1 MLLISV
7 FNKGRGIEITVRDN
21 GIGRKAAHELHTE
34 GAGIGLKNINSIVE
48 MMNKANAE
56 KIIIDITDLIEGDQS
71 SGTEVRVFLPFNY
84 SFDTQYFTHQ

>member
-1 MLLISV
+1 
-7 FNKGRGIEITVRDN
+7 
-21 GIGRKAAHELHTE
+21 
-34 GAGIGLKNINSIVE
+34 